1 MPSKELPSQRI
12 PVLFSTAFI
21 AIVGSYHLGKRI
33 GNLESK
39 DVAKPDSMI
48 RTFRLLV
55 TSIFSLS
62 FFSSSL
68 SGFCPNINSSNMR
81 SAKSQEV
88 SSTSDDCIKFDK
100 SQRGSNNKNEAKTPE
115 LDEKK
120 TPEAPAFAEQTSTQK
135 GEVNVPLESITMQ
148 PVGHIASVYRLCVGT
163 PRQGLL
169 APNSRGRI
177 DLYPNRISPN
187 SVLDLDKF
195 SHVWVVFVFHL
206 NSNQK
211 SVERSTQK
219 VVGDKVIKRQFKA
232 KIKPPALGG
241 KSVGIFATRTP
252 HRPNPIGF
260 SLCKIDKIVIP
271 PKKKHQKVKN
281 QPYHVYV
288 SGLDLVDGTP
298 VLDIK
303 PYVPHYDS
311 IGFMQQ
317 EGVGAVNDEVQLP
330 QWVSDGLDKR
340 RPVDF
345 TPEADEELRNIMTS
359 KEGQEMEFYGTSTGR
374 DDTDEEAI
382 KSIKSCISEVLSVD
396 VRSKFQTSKARKGKS
411 QAERAV
417 RVKALKKQNVKASI
431 SDISAPPSDD
441 VSETKLSNEPNRSFS
456 NNNGICT
463 QQLDRLLI
471 KYSVREEDVGDDSC
485 AVDTFGSGADDGII
499 VVGVE
504 FISK

>member
-1 MPSKELPSQRI
+1 
-12 PVLFSTAFI
+12 
-21 AIVGSYHLGKRI
+21 
-33 GNLESK
+33 LESK

-48 RTFRLLV
+48 RTCRLLV
-55 TSIFSLS
+55 TSLFSLS
-62 FFSSSL
+62 FLSSSL
-68 SGFCPNINSSNMR
+68 SGFCPNVNNSNIR

-88 SSTSDDCIKFDK
+88 SSTSDDRIEFDK
-100 SQRGSNNKNEAKTPE
+100 SQRSNKNNKNEAKTQE
-115 LDEKK
+115 FDEKK
-120 TPEAPAFAEQTSTQK
+120 TPEAPASAEQTSAQK

-177 DLYPNRISPN
+177 DLYPNRISPDA
-187 SVLDLDKF
+187 VLDLDKF

-211 SVERSTQK
+211 SVERATQK
-219 VVGDKVIKRQFKA
+219 IVGDKVIKRQFKA

-271 PKKKHQKVKN
+271 PNKKHKHQRVKN

-317 EGVGAVNDEVQLP
+317 EEVGAVYDEVQLP

-345 TPEADEELRNIMTS
+345 TPEADEELRTIMTS

-382 KSIKSCISEVLSVD
+382 ESIKSCISEVLSVD

-411 QAERAV
+411 QAERAL
-417 RVKALKKQNVKASI
+417 RVKDLKKQNAKVSM
-431 SDISAPPSDD
+431 SDTSPRTSDD
-441 VSETKLSNEPNRSFS
+441 VSEKKMSNASSRSFS

-471 KYSVREEDVGDDSC
+471 KYTVREENVGDDSC